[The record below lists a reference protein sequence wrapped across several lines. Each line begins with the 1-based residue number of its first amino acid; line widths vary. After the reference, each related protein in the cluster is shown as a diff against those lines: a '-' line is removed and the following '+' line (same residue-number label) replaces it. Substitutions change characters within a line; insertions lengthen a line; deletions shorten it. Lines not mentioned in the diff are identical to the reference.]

1 MMGKDKGHGGST
13 EGGHCQNKEN
23 KQANKKQFFEQV
35 VG

>member
-23 KQANKKQFFEQV
+23 KQTKNSFLSK
-35 VG
+35 